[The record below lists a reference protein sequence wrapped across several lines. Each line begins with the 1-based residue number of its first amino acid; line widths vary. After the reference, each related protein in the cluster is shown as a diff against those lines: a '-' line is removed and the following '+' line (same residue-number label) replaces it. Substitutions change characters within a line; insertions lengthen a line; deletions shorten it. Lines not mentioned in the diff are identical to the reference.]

1 MSTCGGPGSELS
13 VDAGR
18 FALTGAT
25 VYRLIVLAYGL
36 KDCPL
41 SLQMGLISGGPEW
54 IKFERFDI
62 EGKIP
67 EGSPVYTRQQLN
79 NGEAPKL
86 QMMIQALLA
95 DRFKVVLH
103 RETKDLPAFNL
114 VVAKTGRIK
123 LSEDQTLPEP
133 PTRGQ
138 GFRQGALP
146 RGAMLNCTGN
156 SIAISQM
163 TNCLQKSLGAVIIDK
178 TDLSGLY
185 DIPPLMNP
193 DPSIPMSYAPQLL
206 AQLGLKLEPTKAA
219 GETVVVEHVEK
230 PTEN

>member
-1 MSTCGGPGSELS
+1 
-13 VDAGR
+13 
-18 FALTGAT
+18 
-25 VYRLIVLAYGL
+25 
-36 KDCPL
+36 
-41 SLQMGLISGGPEW
+41 MGLISGGPEW
-54 IKFERFDI
+54 IEFERFDI

-67 EGSPVYTRQQLN
+67 EGSPVYTRQQLI

-86 QMMIQALLA
+86 QLMIQALLA

-123 LSEDQTLPEP
+123 LSEDQTPPEP

-138 GFRQGALP
+138 GLRSNALP
-146 RGAMLNCTGN
+146 RGTMLNCAGN

-163 TNCLQKSLGAVIIDK
+163 ANCLQKSLGAAIIDK

-185 DIPPLMNP
+185 DIPPLTNP
-193 DPSIPMSYAPQLL
+193 DPSIPVRVGQSYAPQLL
-206 AQLGLKLEPTKAA
+206 EQLGLKLEPTKAA
-219 GETVVVEHVEK
+219 GEIVVVERVEK